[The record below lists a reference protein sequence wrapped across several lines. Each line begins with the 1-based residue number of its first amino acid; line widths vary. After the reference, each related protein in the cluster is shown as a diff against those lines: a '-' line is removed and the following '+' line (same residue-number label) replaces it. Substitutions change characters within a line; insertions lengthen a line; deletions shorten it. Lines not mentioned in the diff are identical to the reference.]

1 MSRRRIKVK
10 AIRKKNPDVRLYALA
25 LIELAQTEL
34 EAEAQA
40 EAHEAADGGKESGH
54 A

>member
-10 AIRKKNPDVRLYALA
+10 AIRKKNPDVRLYVLA
-25 LIELAQTEL
+25 LIELAQMQL
-34 EAEAQA
+34 EAETQA
-40 EAHEAADGGKESGH
+40 EAGETAEGGKDGDH